1 VAPASDS
8 REQHATAP
16 EDAPLRKDVRALG
29 NLVGQVITEQWGEA
43 FFERVEAVRKAAI
56 GRREGDDEADADL
69 RRRLQDLDGTEAGE
83 LTRSFA
89 TLFQVVNLAEEV
101 HRIRRLRQRQVEG
114 EQPEMEGLVR
124 AFAQLRDA
132 GFAAGDLQ
140 ALLNDVLIE
149 PVFTAHPTEATRRTI
164 LEKQQRIIR
173 ALTDRL
179 DPSMTPAEERAKME
193 VIRAEVTSA
202 WQTEEHPSTRPS
214 VADELEHVLF
224 YLTDIVYRIVP
235 PFYEEVENAV
245 EHVYGDEAERLQLP
259 PLLRFASWVGGD
271 MDGNPNVDADTLRN
285 ALYQQR
291 AAILN
296 RYRSELAQLA
306 RRLSQSTSR
315 IGVDA
320 AVTER
325 IDDYMAR
332 FPEAA
337 RKIPPRHRNMPYRAL
352 CHLIGARLQA
362 TIDEGPEAYPG
373 PDAFVD
379 DLRAMA
385 DSLIDNKGR
394 HAGLFNVRRLLRRA
408 ETFGFHLA
416 TVDVRQDARAHRAVM
431 GRLLGDEQWSERDP
445 GERTRLLERAIGE
458 GRQPEPTDDPEC
470 ARAFDVFRAI
480 AELRGKFGPD
490 AIGCYI
496 ISMTQGRD
504 DLLTLLLLARWAG
517 LTDTESAGVDLD
529 VAPLFETV
537 GDLRA
542 APDVMDQMLSDPNY
556 REHLRQRGD
565 RQVVMVGYSDS
576 SKDGGLVASR
586 WALQNAQSH
595 LIDVADRYAVDLT
608 FFHGRGGTTSRGGGR
623 IHRAILSAPR
633 GSVRGRL
640 RLTEQGEVIHT
651 KYGVR
656 STAMRTLETSLAP
669 VLQATGVPRPYDER
683 EPEWQRVMDEIARA
697 SRERYQSLVY
707 RDERF
712 FDYFRSATPI
722 DVIER
727 MAIGSRPTSR
737 KAGQSIENLR
747 AIPWVFAWTQTRQ
760 VLPGWFGLGSGLQ
773 AAVDQWGEAAV
784 VEMVR
789 DWPFLANVVNDTE
802 MVLAK
807 VDLGIGAHYAELAPE
822 HARPVFDVIREEYDR
837 SVDLVLRLK
846 GNTQLLDDERALKRS
861 IGLRNPYMDP
871 MSLLQVD
878 LLARW
883 RAGGRDD
890 SALFQALL
898 STVNGIAHGLQQSG

>member
-1 VAPASDS
+1 MAASSDS
-8 REQHATAP
+8 REQHAAAP

-29 NLVGQVITEQWGEA
+29 NLVGEVITEQRGEA
-43 FFERVEAVRKAAI
+43 FFENVEAVRKAAI
-56 GRREGDDEADADL
+56 GRREGRPGADADL
-69 RRRLQDLDGTEAGE
+69 TERLRSLDAAEAGE
-83 LTRSFA
+83 LTRAFA

-114 EQPEMEGLVR
+114 EEPEMEGLVS
-124 AFAQLRDA
+124 AFSQLRSA
-132 GFAAGDLQ
+132 GFGADDVQ
-140 ALLNDVLIE
+140 ALLDDVLIE

-164 LEKQQRIIR
+164 LEKQQHIIR

-179 DPSMTPAEERAKME
+179 DPSMTPAEERARMQ
-193 VIRAEVTSA
+193 VIRSEVTSA

-224 YLTDIVYRIVP
+224 YLTDIIYRIVP
-235 PFYEEVENAV
+235 PFYEEVENAL
-245 EHVYGDEAERLQLP
+245 EHVYGDAAASMRLP
-259 PLLRFASWVGGD
+259 RILRFASWVGGD
-271 MDGNPNVDADTLRN
+271 MDGNPNVSADTLRN

-291 AAILN
+291 ASILA
-296 RYRSELAQLA
+296 RYRSELGQLA
-306 RRLSQSTSR
+306 RRLSQSSSR
-315 IGVDA
+315 IDVDA

-325 IDDYMAR
+325 VDDYMAR
-332 FPEAA
+332 FPSAA
-337 RKIPPRHRNMPYRAL
+337 ERIPPRHRNMPYRAL
-352 CHLIGARLQA
+352 CHLMSARLKA
-362 TIDEGPEAYPG
+362 TVDEDPEGYPGPEAFLA
-373 PDAFVD
+373 DV
-379 DLRAMA
+379 RAMA
-385 DSLIDNKGR
+385 DSLINNKGS

-416 TVDVRQDARAHRAVM
+416 TVDVRQDARVHRSVM
-431 GRLLGDEQWSERDP
+431 GRLLGDEQWGQRDAA
-445 GERTRLLERAIGE
+445 ERTRILEQALAD
-458 GRQPEPTDDPEC
+458 GREPVATDDPEC
-470 ARAFDVFRAI
+470 TRAFDVFRAI
-480 AELRGKFGPD
+480 AELRGHFGSG

-517 LTDTESAGVDLD
+517 LGQADGGVDLD

-537 GDLRA
+537 GDLEA
-542 APDVMDQMLSDPNY
+542 APEVMDQMLCDPSY
-556 REHLRQRGD
+556 RAHLRQRGD

-586 WALQNAQSH
+586 WALQHAQAQ
-595 LIDVADRYAVDLT
+595 LVDVADGYSVDLT

-623 IHRAILSAPR
+623 IHRAILAAPR

-640 RLTEQGEVIHT
+640 RVTEQGEVIHT

-683 EPEWQRVMDEIARA
+683 EPHWQQMMDAIAHA
-697 SRERYQSLVY
+697 SREAYQGLVY

-727 MAIGSRPTSR
+727 MAIGSRPSAR
-737 KAGQSIENLR
+737 KPGQSIENLR

-760 VLPGWFGLGSGLQ
+760 ILPGWFGLGSGLQ
-773 AAVDQWGEAAV
+773 AAVDRWGEHAV
-784 VEMVR
+784 AETLR
-789 DWPFLANVVNDTE
+789 DWPVLANIVNDTE

-807 VDLGIGAHYAELAPE
+807 VDMGIGAYYAELAPQ
-822 HARPVFDVIREEYDR
+822 HSQPVFDVIRAEYER
-837 SVDLVLRLK
+837 SVNLVLRLK

-883 RAGGRDD
+883 RAADRDD
-890 SALFQALL
+890 DRLFQALL